1 MAQEP
6 GRQDVGRDAGA
17 GEGVVMCDSGDRH
30 VTRVRQIIGFL
41 RDHTDGSITQR
52 AERLRQWMDIDTETS
67 GWEAT
72 TALNVATDL
81 IAEMEA
87 RIAELEAGQSKEG

>member
-1 MAQEP
+1 MSDL
-6 GRQDVGRDAGA
+6 G
-17 GEGVVMCDSGDRH
+17 GDRH

-41 RDHTDGSITQR
+41 RDHTDGSFKQR
-52 AERLRQWMDIDTETS
+52 AQRLRDWMDIDTETT

-81 IAEMEA
+81 ITEMEA
-87 RIAELEAGQSKEG
+87 HISKLEADSP